1 MFIINFLLLILAS
14 YLFIFN
20 KSILYNFSGFFL
32 YVLLVAINWVNMG
45 YQIISVILLISSIM
59 WIIILLMLYFSTYK
73 KILQN
78 KQTVVNRHRSLFPF
92 WLAPLLLSALVFFIL
107 ARNTSGKMGDELLSL
122 DYQAFIDLD
131 QKYVTFFV
139 LFFLF
144 ITGISIVIGL
154 INSHVKGK
162 QDE

>member
-1 MFIINFLLLILAS
+1 MFIINFLLLIFAS

-20 KSILYNFSGFFL
+20 KSILYNFFGFFL
-32 YVLLVAINWVNMG
+32 YVLLVAINWMNMG
-45 YQIISVILLISSIM
+45 YQIISVVLLISSIM

-73 KILQN
+73 KLLPN
-78 KQTVVNRHRSLFPF
+78 KQLMVNQHKSLFPF
-92 WLAPLLLSALVFFIL
+92 WLAPLLLSVLVVFVL
-107 ARNTSGKMGDELLSL
+107 ARNSSNKMSGELLAL
-122 DYQAFIDLD
+122 DYQAFIGLD
-131 QKYVTFFV
+131 QRYVTFFV

-162 QDE
+162 